1 MAQFYL
7 NFCNKTN
14 IRGNF
19 FSQIRVQRSKYYT
32 VILYNGYFSILLHYR
47 TLERKFTIFTDSQF
61 RY

>member
-7 NFCNKTN
+7 NFCNKMN
-14 IRGNF
+14 ICANF

-32 VILYNGYFSILLHYR
+32 GNLYSGYFSVLLHYH